1 MIHLFFYEYDWGGER
16 AGTWADDALIQHF
29 LNERSHSVFV
39 GVGVAVGFDIYGG
52 GVRDQGNVM
61 VMGAVRR

>member
-1 MIHLFFYEYDWGGER
+1 M
-16 AGTWADDALIQHF
+16 AGIWADDALIQHF

-52 GVRDQGNVM
+52 KVWDQGNVI
-61 VMGAVRR
+61 VVGAVGR